1 MRVVSKLAI
10 VVLAALPAAAPLEAT
25 VPAGFSD
32 TLVASV
38 GAPIGLAFLPGGRLL
53 VTTQGGLLLL
63 ISGGVLL
70 ATPAL
75 TIPAAG
81 ICTKVERGMLGVTV
95 DPAYPVSPYL
105 YIYYT
110 ANTAGG
116 CVNRLSRFTLA
127 DGSDIVTPASELIL
141 VDDMPSVA
149 GNHNAGDAKFGP
161 DGYPLRLASAT
172 AAATTP
178 GTAAATAANDASR
191 DQQTLTGKILRINK
205 DGIDPGRQPVPG
217 RRDRALQRHGADD
230 GREQVPGDLR
240 VGLPQPVP
248 LRVRPE
254 RNGHPDLRERRRR
267 RARGR
272 RSTS

>member
-38 GAPIGLAFLPGGRLL
+38 GAPVGLAFLPGGRLL

-81 ICTKVERGMLGVTV
+81 ICTQVERGMLGVTV

-141 VDDMPSVA
+141 VDNMPSVA
-149 GNHNAGDAKFGP
+149 GNHNAGEAKFGP
-161 DGYPLRLASAT
+161 DGTLFSSVGDGGCDYAGDS
-172 AAATTP
+172 
-178 GTAAATAANDASR
+178 GCDAANDASR
-191 DQQTLTGKILRINK
+191 DQQTLTGKLFRINK
-205 DGIDPGRQPVPG
+205 DGSIPADNPFQGAGTARCNVTGRTPPSGRCDESTVRPRRLRQPG
-217 RRDRALQRHGADD
+217 T
-230 GREQVPGDLR
+230 LR
-240 VGLPQPVP
+240 
-248 LRVRPE
+248 
-254 RNGHPDLRERRRR
+254 
-267 RARGR
+267 
-272 RSTS
+272 